1 MEKPRFILFD
11 YGQTLVN
18 ELEASQRKG
27 MEALLHQAAANP
39 HGLTAEDAVAEYER
53 IIDDISYAD
62 HWLDPHIYDVWNHL
76 YDRHGLRF
84 DRPMK
89 ELELLYIDAT
99 LKTAPTEG
107 IESLLRELRRQGI
120 PFGVVSNINYS
131 AACVRHII
139 GRHLPLD
146 WFQFVLTSSEQVFR
160 KPHRRI
166 FEAALA
172 RAGVPASE
180 VLFCG
185 DNPVCDCEGSHGVG
199 MASVWYTGAIRNP
212 ETPAPRCPHTIIS
225 DWRDLPTLWAPEPA
239 VNPVT
244 SLA

>member
-18 ELEASQRKG
+18 ELEVSHRRG
-27 MEALLHQAAANP
+27 MEALLGQAVANP
-39 HGLTAEDAVAEYER
+39 RGLTAEDATEEFER
-53 IIDDISYAD
+53 ALRDIGYDD
-62 HWLDPHIYDVWNHL
+62 HLLEPHVYDIWNHVF
-76 YDRHGLRF
+76 DRHGLRF
-84 DRPMK
+84 ERPMK
-89 ELELLYIDAT
+89 ELELAYIGAT
-99 LKTAPTEG
+99 LTTAPTEG
-107 IESLLRELRRQGI
+107 IEELLRELHRQGI
-120 PFGVVSNINYS
+120 PFGVVSNISHS

-146 WFQFVLTSSEQVFR
+146 WFRFVLTSSEQVFR

-172 RAGVPASE
+172 RAGVSVADA
-180 VLFCG
+180 LFCG
-185 DNPVCDCEGSHGVG
+185 DNPVCDCEGAHGVG

-212 ETPAPRCPHTIIS
+212 QTSAPHCPHTVIA
-225 DWRDLPTLWAPEPA
+225 DWRELPALWAPEPA
-239 VNPVT
+239 AEPVV